1 MKPKARLNEEA
12 RSTEGKLPKR
22 VVLVTLEECRKR
34 RIDVQMSK
42 IWIGHWRIGAAIR
55 MLCPTDG

>member
-1 MKPKARLNEEA
+1 MNPKARLNEEA

-22 VVLVTLEECRKR
+22 VVSLTAEER
-34 RIDVQMSK
+34 RRAKVGSVIE
-42 IWIGHWRIGAAIR
+42 AAIR